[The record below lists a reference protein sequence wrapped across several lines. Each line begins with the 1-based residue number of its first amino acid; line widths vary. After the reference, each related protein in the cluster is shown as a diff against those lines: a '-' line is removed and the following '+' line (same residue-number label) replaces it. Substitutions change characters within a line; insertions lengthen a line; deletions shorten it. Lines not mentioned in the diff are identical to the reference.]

1 MPTLTQRRF
10 FCAVSF
16 LCALSFCGVAAG
28 APAQVVVVTNESS
41 SFQTLTRA
49 ELRQIYLG
57 NHRAHRGITIRPLF
71 NDSEAHIRE
80 AFLQETLFMSHKTY
94 QYYAA
99 DRRANRKEKI
109 KFYRSEAK
117 LLRDLQAS
125 PNSISFISAD
135 SAAKLRS
142 VKIVATL

>member
-1 MPTLTQRRF
+1 MPTLTLHRF

-16 LCALSFCGVAAG
+16 LCALCFSRVAA
-28 APAQVVVVTNESS
+28 AEPAQVVVVTNESS
-41 SFQTLTRA
+41 AFQTLTRA

-57 NHRAHRGITIRPLF
+57 NHRAHRGITIRALF

-80 AFLQETLFMSHKTY
+80 AFLQKTLFMSHKTY

-99 DRRANRKEKI
+99 RGADRKEKI
-109 KFYRSEAK
+109 KFYRSEPK

-125 PNSISFISAD
+125 RNSISFISAD